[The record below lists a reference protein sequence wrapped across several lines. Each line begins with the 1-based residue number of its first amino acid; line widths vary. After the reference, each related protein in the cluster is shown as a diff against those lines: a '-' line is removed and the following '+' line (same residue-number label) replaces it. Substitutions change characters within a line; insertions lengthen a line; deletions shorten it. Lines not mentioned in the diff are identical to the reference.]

1 MAEAEFSRMQATL
14 ALPVFSLSWP
24 SAGAAVL
31 RRDMTEADDTALML
45 QVATGDRRAY
55 GQLVERHLRHA
66 VNLAYRVLFNRADA
80 EEIAQEAFLRVWQH
94 AGRWRSDGR
103 SEERRVGKECVS
115 TCRSRWSPYH

>member
-66 VNLAYRVLFNRADA
+66 VKPAYRVLFNRADA
-80 EEIAQEAFLRVWQH
+80 EEIAQANRKSVVW
-94 AGRWRSDGR
+94 
-103 SEERRVGKECVS
+103 GKRGEV
-115 TCRSRWSPYH
+115 R